1 MYMRK
6 TIIMFLMLV
15 ACLSATAQTGLKI
28 NELFEGRIIPQ
39 ERMMETRVRGKSI
52 AKYQLTYYRS
62 LRLNVTNKEAGQ
74 LRQLLGQDTERSIDW
89 RTSRKNPH
97 SWDTWTCKMQM
108 PSAGN
113 KLPVLSGGVGQ
124 RARAMQADRHLYGRH
139 RRQSGRTGRTSQVE
153 LGVRN

>member
-1 MYMRK
+1 
-6 TIIMFLMLV
+6 MLLLLT
-15 ACLSATAQTGLKI
+15 AQLIGWAQTGLHI

-74 LRQLLGQDTERSIDW
+74 LRQLLGLDTEQSIDW

-108 PSAGN
+108 PSADN
-113 KLPVLSGGVGQ
+113 KNRFLCYQEEWDKEHEQCKLTVIYMEGSIDNLEKLEQ
-124 RARAMQADRHLYGRH
+124 L
-139 RRQSGRTGRTSQVE
+139 
-153 LGVRN
+153 LK

>member
-6 TIIMFLMLV
+6 TVIILLLLT
-15 ACLSATAQTGLKI
+15 AQLIGWAQTGLHI

-74 LRQLLGQDTERSIDW
+74 LRQLLGLDTEQSIDW

-108 PSAGN
+108 PSTGN
-113 KLPVLSGGVGQ
+113 KNRFLCYQEEWDKEHEQCKLTVIYMEGSVDSLEKLEQ
-124 RARAMQADRHLYGRH
+124 L
-139 RRQSGRTGRTSQVE
+139 
-153 LGVRN
+153 LK

>member
-6 TIIMFLMLV
+6 TVIMLLLLT
-15 ACLSATAQTGLKI
+15 AQLTGWAQTGLHI

-39 ERMMETRVRGKSI
+39 ERMMESRVRGKPI

-74 LRQLLGQDTERSIDW
+74 LRQLLGLDTEQSIDW

-113 KLPVLSGGVGQ
+113 QNRFLCYQEEWDKEHEQCKLTVIYMEGSVDNLEKLEQ
-124 RARAMQADRHLYGRH
+124 L
-139 RRQSGRTGRTSQVE
+139 
-153 LGVRN
+153 LK

>member
-1 MYMRK
+1 
-6 TIIMFLMLV
+6 
-15 ACLSATAQTGLKI
+15 
-28 NELFEGRIIPQ
+28 
-39 ERMMETRVRGKSI
+39 MMETRVRGKSI

-74 LRQLLGQDTERSIDW
+74 LRQLLGLDTEQSIDW

-113 KLPVLSGGVGQ
+113 KNRFLCYQEEWDKEHEQCKLTVIYMEGTVGSLEELEERSLSYFNDQ
-124 RARAMQADRHLYGRH
+124 RMDRFMTWAPEYRAYEAGCLKRRRDMAELLAGARENS
-139 RRQSGRTGRTSQVE
+139 RR
-153 LGVRN
+153 

>member
-1 MYMRK
+1 MRK

-15 ACLSATAQTGLKI
+15 ACLSASAQTGLKI

-113 KLPVLSGGVGQ
+113 KNRFLCYHEEWNKEHEQCKLTVIYMEGTVGS
-124 RARAMQADRHLYGRH
+124 LE
-139 RRQSGRTGRTSQVE
+139 E
-153 LGVRN
+153 LEELLK